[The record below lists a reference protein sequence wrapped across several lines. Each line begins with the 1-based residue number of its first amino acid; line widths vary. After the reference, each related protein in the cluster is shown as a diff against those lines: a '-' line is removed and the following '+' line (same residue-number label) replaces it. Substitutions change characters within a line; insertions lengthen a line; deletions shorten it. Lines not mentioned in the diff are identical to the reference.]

1 MNTNMNITIKN
12 NFFNVGSV
20 NQGLFENN
28 FAIKGN
34 VQQGRKDTISISPS
48 GRAKS
53 LIESLNKQKEKIIES
68 KNELIARTLE
78 KGCGMDSIKDR
89 LETFEEQIKGID
101 NQIAQ
106 ITSEQLKQQAEEQKK
121 IAYKKPKTEDGAETE
136 RLHSMVSMSSS
147 LDEAKVVSSVKTKV
161 EGQSKVLRMEIKL
174 DASRKG
180 VHKTKYENLAKLQ
193 NRSSDLI
200 AHVGESLSKV
210 YEEIKEIKENDENR
224 LVESEYS
231 KTAKKDEPDKITED
245 KKERNIADKI
255 TEDKKKRDIA
265 DKTEDKNNNSDS
277 HVKKFKGKK

>member
-12 NFFNVGSV
+12 NFFNAGSV

-34 VQQGRKDTISISPS
+34 VQQERKDTISISPS

-53 LIESLNKQKEKIIES
+53 LIESLNKQKEKIIEN

-78 KGCGMDSIKDR
+78 KGCSMDSIKDR

-106 ITSEQLKQQAEEQKK
+106 ITSEQLKQQAEKQKK
-121 IAYKKPKTEDGAETE
+121 IACTKPKTEDGAETE

-161 EGQSKVLRMEIKL
+161 EGQSKVLGMEIKL

-193 NRSSDLI
+193 NRAADLT
-200 AHVGESLSKV
+200 AQVGESLSKV

-224 LVESEYS
+224 LVEPEYS
-231 KTAKKDEPDKITED
+231 KTAMKDEVDKVTED
-245 KKERNIADKI
+245 NKERNIADKI
-255 TEDKKKRDIA
+255 IKDNKELDIA
-265 DKTEDKNNNSDS
+265 DKTEDKDNHDDS
-277 HVKKFKGKK
+277 HVKKSKGKK